1 VSVVGQ
7 RFRRWGVLVA
17 AVLGVLVAGAMVGG
31 APARADEPPKLDLD
45 TATAALADQQIYR
58 APGAV
63 ARFDEDKVR
72 AAMSPDTR
80 ILVAPYTGRLEKGGN
95 YADGNQYYED
105 VYVPLTKWAHDNHRK
120 LIYVTGIFVAMVD
133 GPAYGPADLPSL
145 RRVTSTLDVT
155 SSVLILTRY
164 ASGMSKEQAADID
177 LPPPDPVKPSGRQL
191 DDVTA
196 ALRKNRVY
204 NAPGR
209 EDPIDPVVTRLA
221 DEVGLRVRVAAFPI
235 LDRGAPAIDYAPAL
249 AKRFPG
255 EVVLVA
261 QGRWLDIAAP
271 DQAKAVSARDYA
283 FGRFEQGSF
292 RQGSAMTDRIAT
304 VLDRLHDL
312 LAEVAFGRPQPDPQP
327 KPVPFD
333 VRLVIGSIAPWVLVG
348 SAVVIGGAGLAGRR
362 ARAGRRAAAERRRLD
377 GASGKALAAIN
388 LLGARILAVEESGEE
403 VNPAAAERH
412 ATARTLY
419 DQALTAQAMAEVE
432 KVADEGMALETAVR
446 S

>member
-1 VSVVGQ
+1 
-7 RFRRWGVLVA
+7 
-17 AVLGVLVAGAMVGG
+17 
-31 APARADEPPKLDLD
+31 
-45 TATAALADQQIYR
+45 
-58 APGAV
+58 
-63 ARFDEDKVR
+63 
-72 AAMSPDTR
+72 
-80 ILVAPYTGRLEKGGN
+80 
-95 YADGNQYYED
+95 
-105 VYVPLTKWAHDNHRK
+105 
-120 LIYVTGIFVAMVD
+120 MVD

-164 ASGMSKEQAADID
+164 ASGMSQEKAEDID

-196 ALRKNRVY
+196 ALKENRVY

-209 EDPIDPVVTRLA
+209 EDPIDPVVARLA
-221 DEVGLRVRVAAFPI
+221 DKAGLHIRVAAFPI
-235 LDRGAPAIDYAPAL
+235 LDRGEPAVDYAPAL

-271 DQAKAVSARDYA
+271 DQAKARSARDYA

-292 RQGSAMTDRIAT
+292 KQGSAMTDRIAT
-304 VLDRLHDL
+304 VLGRLHDL
-312 LAEVAFGRPQPDPQP
+312 LAEVALGRPQPAPQP

-333 VRLVIGSIAPWVLVG
+333 VRLVIGAIAPWVLVG
-348 SAVVIGGAGLAGRR
+348 SAVVIGGAGLVGWRTR
-362 ARAGRRAAAERRRLD
+362 ARRRAAAERRRLD

-419 DQALTAQAMAEVE
+419 DQALTAEAMAEVE
-432 KVADEGMALETAVR
+432 KVADEGMALEMAVR